1 MLVTSA
7 SHSSASL
14 EGKGGRGRECSPN
27 GLSWRL
33 GWGGISGVRA
43 ALRVPCAYI
52 SALRTGAAGALQNLS
67 VTTVIT
73 EEECSLSHPGFE
85 PRREFSHAACLCLLP
100 SVGRTLPADR
110 ASLLSAFAHSPGE
123 SAEGTSQHPVSS
135 LRFWENVVQE
145 RSGPCAGHFLLWLTL
160 SWLVESSFE
169 KKSGR

>member
-1 MLVTSA
+1 MSRLHPILQHLWKAKEAEGGSA
-7 SHSSASL
+7 APMDSV
-14 EGKGGRGRECSPN
+14 G
-27 GLSWRL
+27 
-33 GWGGISGVRA
+33 GWGGGASPASG
-43 ALRVPCAYI
+43 LRSECPAPTYLH
-52 SALRTGAAGALQNLS
+52 SALVAGALQNLS
-67 VTTVIT
+67 VMTVIT

-85 PRREFSHAACLCLLP
+85 PRREFSHATCLHLLP

-110 ASLLSAFAHSPGE
+110 PSLLSAFAHSPGE